1 VRARI
6 FAEENRRWWTLGA
19 LCFALFM
26 IMLDNTVVNVALP
39 AIKADLG
46 ITQSELEWTV
56 AAYALTFASLL
67 LTGGK
72 LGDLLG
78 RRKIFM
84 VGLIVF
90 TLSSLFCGLSS
101 SGTELIAA
109 RAVQG
114 VGAALMMPST
124 LSIIS
129 ATFAVRE
136 RGMAIGIWAGV
147 SALALAIGPLLG
159 GLITEHI
166 SWNWI
171 FYVNVPIGVAGVLA
185 AILVVP
191 ESRDTSREQR
201 LDLPGLITSG
211 VGLFTI
217 VFALIEA
224 HRFGWTS
231 TLILSLFAIGAVAIA
246 SFIFLELRQRLP
258 MLDLSLFRSGT
269 FTGANLVAILV
280 TMAMFG
286 IFVFF
291 PIYMQTLLGWSPVQ
305 AGAALLPWTILIVI
319 FAPIAGKL
327 SDRVGSRWLMAAGM
341 TTVAGCCL
349 VLSTIGLHSTFWNL
363 LPAFILGGLGMSFV
377 MTPMSAAAMGAAPVD
392 KAGVAS
398 GVLNTFRQ
406 VGVALGIAITGA
418 IVANR
423 AAAAARGG
431 ASPPEAFVHGLT
443 FAMKVSALICFGAA
457 IAAAVLVR
465 KYQHAEPGEQ
475 PVELAA

>member
-6 FAEENRRWWTLGA
+6 FADENRKWWTLGA

-39 AIKADLG
+39 AIQRELG
-46 ITQSELEWTV
+46 ITRAELEWTV

-72 LGDLLG
+72 LGDLFG
-78 RRKIFM
+78 RRLIF
-84 VGLIVF
+84 VIGLIVF
-90 TLSSLFCGLSS
+90 TTSSLFCGLSS
-101 SGTELIAA
+101 SGAELITA

-114 VGAALMMPST
+114 IGAALMMPAT

-147 SALALAIGPLLG
+147 SAMALAIGPLLG
-159 GLITEHI
+159 GVITEHI

-171 FYVNVPIGVAGVLA
+171 FYVNVPIGIAGVVA

-191 ESRDTSREQR
+191 ESKDTSREQR
-201 LDLPGLITSG
+201 LDLPGVLTSG
-211 VGLFTI
+211 IGLLAI
-217 VFALIEA
+217 VYALIEA
-224 HRFGWTS
+224 NQYGWTS
-231 TLILSLFAIGAVAIA
+231 ARILGLLVIGAVALA
-246 SFIFLELRQRLP
+246 AFVLLEMHQRLP

-269 FTGANLVAILV
+269 FAGANLVAILV
-280 TMAMFG
+280 TLAMFG

-291 PIYMQTLLGWSPVQ
+291 PIYMQTFLGWSPIQ
-305 AGAALLPWTILIVI
+305 AGAALLPWTLMIVV

-327 SDRVGSRWLMAAGM
+327 SDRVGSRWLMAGGM
-341 TTVAGCCL
+341 SVVAVCCL
-349 VLSTIGLHSTFWNL
+349 LLSTVTLHSGFWNMV
-363 LPAFILGGLGMSFV
+363 PAFLLGGLGMSFV

-406 VGVALGIAITGA
+406 VGVALGIGVMGA
-418 IVANR
+418 IVADR

-431 ASPPEAFVHGLT
+431 ATPPEAFVHGLT
-443 FAMKVSALICFGAA
+443 FGMRVSAAICFGGA
-457 IAAAVLVR
+457 IAAGILVR
-465 KYQHAEPGEQ
+465 RYRHADASH
-475 PVELAA
+475 PVEAAA

>member
-1 VRARI
+1 MRARI
-6 FAEENRRWWTLGA
+6 FDEANRKWWTLGS

-46 ITQSELEWTV
+46 ITTSELEWTV

-78 RRKIFM
+78 RRLIF
-84 VGLIVF
+84 VIGLVVF
-90 TLSSLFCGLSS
+90 TLSSLACGLSS
-101 SGTELIAA
+101 GATELIAA

-114 VGAALMMPST
+114 VGAALMMPAT

-136 RGMAIGIWAGV
+136 RGAAIGIWAGV
-147 SALALAIGPLLG
+147 SAMALAIGPLLG
-159 GLITEHI
+159 GIITEHI

-171 FYVNVPIGVAGVLA
+171 FYVNVPIGVLAVLA
-185 AILVVP
+185 AIFVVP
-191 ESRDTSREQR
+191 ESKDTSREQR
-201 LDLPGLITSG
+201 LDLPGLLTSG
-211 VGLFTI
+211 IGLLAL
-217 VFALIEA
+217 VYALIEA
-224 HRFGWTS
+224 NTYGWTS
-231 TLILSLFAIGAVAIA
+231 TRILGLFVVAAVSLTAFVL
-246 SFIFLELRQRLP
+246 LEMHQRLP
-258 MLDLSLFRSGT
+258 MLDLSLFKNGT
-269 FTGANLVAILV
+269 FAGANLVAILV
-280 TMAMFG
+280 TLAMFG

-291 PIYMQTLLGWSPVQ
+291 PIYMQTFRGWSPVQ
-305 AGAALLPWTILIVI
+305 AGAALLPWTLMIVI

-327 SDRVGSRWLMAAGM
+327 SDRVGSRWLMAGGM
-341 TTVAGCCL
+341 SVVAICCL
-349 VLSTIGLHSTFWNL
+349 LLSTVTLQSSFWNM

-377 MTPMSAAAMGAAPVD
+377 MTPMSAAAMGAAPVA

-406 VGVALGIAITGA
+406 VGVALGIGIMGA
-418 IVANR
+418 IITNR
-423 AAAAARGG
+423 AAGFHG
-431 ASPPEAFVHGLT
+431 PPPQAFVYGLT
-443 FAMKVSALICFGAA
+443 FGMKVSAAICFGAA

-465 KYQHAEPGEQ
+465 KYRHAESGQ
-475 PVELAA
+475 AVEVAA

>member
-1 VRARI
+1 MRARI
-6 FAEENRRWWTLGA
+6 FASENRKWWTLGA

-39 AIKADLG
+39 AIQKDLG
-46 ITQSELEWTV
+46 ISRSELEWTV
-56 AAYALTFASLL
+56 AAYALTFASFL

-84 VGLIVF
+84 LGVAVF

-101 SGTELIAA
+101 GAGELIAA

-114 VGAALMMPST
+114 VGAALMMPAT

-129 ATFAVRE
+129 ATFHARE

-147 SALALAIGPLLG
+147 SAMALAIGPLAG

-171 FYVNVPIGVAGVLA
+171 FYVNVPIGALGLIA
-185 AILVVP
+185 AVFVVP

-201 LDLPGLITSG
+201 LDLPGLVTSG
-211 VGLFTI
+211 VGLLAL
-217 VFALIEA
+217 VYALIEG
-224 HRFGWTS
+224 HTYGWTS
-231 TLILSLFAIGAVAIA
+231 GRILGLFAFAALAITA
-246 SFIFLELRQRLP
+246 FVVLELRQRLP
-258 MLDLSLFRSGT
+258 MLDLTLFRNGT
-269 FTGANLVAILV
+269 FAGANLVAILV
-280 TMAMFG
+280 TLAMFG

-291 PIYMQTLLGWSPVQ
+291 PIYMQTFRGWSPVQ
-305 AGAALLPWTILIVI
+305 AGAALLPWTLMVVI

-327 SDRVGSRWLMAAGM
+327 SDRVGSRWLMAGGM
-341 TTVAGCCL
+341 TVVAICCL
-349 VLSTIGLHSTFWNL
+349 VLSTIGLHSSFWHM
-363 LPAFILGGLGMSFV
+363 LPGFVLGGIGMSFV
-377 MTPMSAAAMGAAPVD
+377 MTPMSAAAMGAVSVD

-406 VGVALGIAITGA
+406 VGVALGIAIMGA
-418 IVANR
+418 IITNR
-423 AAAAARGG
+423 AAAAAAGG
-431 ASPPEAFVHGLT
+431 AKPPQAFVDGLT
-443 FAMKVSALICFGAA
+443 FGMRVSAVICLGAA
-457 IAAAVLVR
+457 LAAAVLVR
-465 KYQHAEPGEQ
+465 KYRHFEQSEIVAE
-475 PVELAA
+475 AA

>member
-1 VRARI
+1 VRAKI
-6 FAEENRRWWTLGA
+6 FAEENRKWWTLGS

-46 ITQSELEWTV
+46 ITTSELEWTV

-78 RRKIFM
+78 RRLIFV
-84 VGLIVF
+84 VGLAVF
-90 TLSSLFCGLSS
+90 TLSSLACGLSS
-101 SGTELIAA
+101 SATELIAA

-114 VGAALMMPST
+114 VGAALMMPAT

-129 ATFAVRE
+129 ATFHPRE
-136 RGMAIGIWAGV
+136 RGTAIGIWAGV
-147 SALALAIGPLLG
+147 SAMALAIGPLTG

-171 FYVNVPIGVAGVLA
+171 FYVNVPIGAIGIVASL
-185 AILVVP
+185 LVVP
-191 ESRDTSREQR
+191 ESRDTSHEQR
-201 LDLPGLITSG
+201 LDLPGLLTSG
-211 VGLFTI
+211 IGLLAL
-217 VFALIEA
+217 VYALIEA
-224 HRFGWTS
+224 NNYGWTS
-231 TLILSLFAIGAVAIA
+231 ARILVLFVVAAVALTT
-246 SFIFLELRQRLP
+246 FVLLEMHQRLP
-258 MLDLSLFRSGT
+258 MLDLTLFRSGT
-269 FTGANLVAILV
+269 FAGANLVALLV
-280 TMAMFG
+280 TLAMFG

-291 PIYMQTLLGWSPVQ
+291 PIYMQTFRGWSPVQ
-305 AGAALLPWTILIVI
+305 AGAALLPWTLMVVI

-327 SDRVGSRWLMAAGM
+327 SDHVGSRWLMAGGM
-341 TTVAGCCL
+341 SVVAICCL
-349 VLSTIGLHSTFWNL
+349 LLSTVTLHSSFWHM

-406 VGVALGIAITGA
+406 VGVALGIGIMGA

-423 AAAAARGG
+423 AAAHG
-431 ASPPEAFVHGLT
+431 PPAPDAFVYGLT
-443 FAMKVSALICFGAA
+443 FGMKISAAICFGAA

-465 KYQHAEPGEQ
+465 RYRHEHSHAAEAP
-475 PVELAA
+475 A

>member
-1 VRARI
+1 MRSTI
-6 FAEENRRWWTLGA
+6 FAEENRKWWTLGS

-46 ITQSELEWTV
+46 ITTSELEWTV

-78 RRKIFM
+78 RRLIF
-84 VGLIVF
+84 VIGLVVF
-90 TLSSLFCGLSS
+90 TLSSLACGLSS
-101 SGTELIAA
+101 SAPELIGA

-114 VGAALMMPST
+114 VGAALMMPAT

-136 RGMAIGIWAGV
+136 RGTAIGIWAGV
-147 SALALAIGPLLG
+147 SAVALAIGPLLG

-171 FYVNVPIGVAGVLA
+171 FFVNVPIGVLA
-185 AILVVP
+185 VVSAFVVVP

-201 LDLPGLITSG
+201 LDLPGLLSSG
-211 VGLFTI
+211 IGLFAL
-217 VFALIEA
+217 VYALIEA
-224 HRFGWTS
+224 NNYGWGS
-231 TLILSLFAIGAVAIA
+231 ARILGLFVVAAVALTT
-246 SFIFLELRQRLP
+246 FVLLEMHQRLP
-258 MLDLSLFRSGT
+258 LLDLSLFRSGT
-269 FTGANLVAILV
+269 FAGANLVAILV
-280 TMAMFG
+280 TLAMFG

-291 PIYMQTLLGWSPVQ
+291 PIYMQTFRGWSPTQ
-305 AGAALLPWTILIVI
+305 AGAALLPWTLMVVI

-327 SDRVGSRWLMAAGM
+327 SDHVGSRWLIAGGM
-341 TTVAGCCL
+341 SVVALCCL
-349 VLSTIGLHSTFWNL
+349 WLSTVTLHSSFWHM
-363 LPAFILGGLGMSFV
+363 LPGFILGGLGMSFV
-377 MTPMSAAAMGAAPVD
+377 MTPMSAAAMGAAPVA

-406 VGVALGIAITGA
+406 VGVALGIGITGA

-423 AAAAARGG
+423 AAAFGG
-431 ASPPEAFVHGLT
+431 PPPEAFVYGLT
-443 FAMKVSALICFGAA
+443 FAMKVSAGICLGGA
-457 IAAAVLVR
+457 IAAAVLIR
-465 KYQHAEPGEQ
+465 RYRHAESTQ
-475 PVELAA
+475 PVEVAA

>member
-39 AIKADLG
+39 AIKSDLG
-46 ITQSELEWTV
+46 ISQSELEWTV

-78 RRKIFM
+78 RRLIF
-84 VGLIVF
+84 VIGLVVF
-90 TLSSLFCGLSS
+90 TLSSLFCGLSG
-101 SGTELIAA
+101 SGTELITA

-114 VGAALMMPST
+114 IGAALMMPST

-136 RGMAIGIWAGV
+136 RGTAIGIWAGV
-147 SALALAIGPLLG
+147 SAMALAIGPLLG
-159 GLITEHI
+159 GIITEHI

-185 AILVVP
+185 AIFVVP
-191 ESRDTSREQR
+191 ESKDTSREQR
-201 LDLPGLITSG
+201 LDLPGLLTSG
-211 VGLFTI
+211 IGLFSF

-224 HRFGWTS
+224 HRYGWTS
-231 TLILSLFAIGAVAIA
+231 GLILGLFALGTVALA
-246 SFIFLELRQRLP
+246 AFVLLERHQRLP

-269 FTGANLVAILV
+269 FTGANVVAILV
-280 TMAMFG
+280 TLAMFG

-291 PIYMQTLLGWSPVQ
+291 PIYMQTFRGWSPIQ
-305 AGAALLPWTILIVI
+305 AGAALLPWTVMIVI

-327 SDRVGSRWLMAAGM
+327 SDRVGSRWLIAAGM
-341 TTVAGCCL
+341 MTVAACCL
-349 VLSTIGLHSTFWNL
+349 LLSTINLHSSFWNL

-377 MTPMSAAAMGAAPVD
+377 MTPMSAAVMGAAPVA

-418 IVANR
+418 IVADR
-423 AAAAARGG
+423 AASAVRGG
-431 ASPPEAFVHGLT
+431 ASGPQAFVDGLT
-443 FAMKVSALICFGAA
+443 FAMKVSAGICFAAA

-465 KYQHAEPGEQ
+465 KYRHAEDQGQ
-475 PVELAA
+475 PVEVAA